1 MGQLVGVVS
10 WSGWSG
16 GLGGPGGPGSPGRQC
31 GPGGQGRQKNLSGKG
46 GTPPPPLLGPVGGGK
61 WGECLYTPNSPSRV
75 MYLPR
80 KYALNALDLPFL

>member
-1 MGQLVGVVS
+1 MVQLVRVVS

-31 GPGGQGRQKNLSGKG
+31 GPGGQGRQKKLSGKG

-61 WGECLYTPNSPSRV
+61 WGECIELLTPTGTLKTSRGIQG
-75 MYLPR
+75 PAQNTE
-80 KYALNALDLPFL
+80 KH